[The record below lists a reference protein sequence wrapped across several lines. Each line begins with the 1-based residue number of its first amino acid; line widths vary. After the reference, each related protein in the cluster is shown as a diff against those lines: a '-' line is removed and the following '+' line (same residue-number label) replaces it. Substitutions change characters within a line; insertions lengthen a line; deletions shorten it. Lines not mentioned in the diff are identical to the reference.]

1 MRKLLL
7 IFTLIFMVTSCDD
20 NMSYKQE
27 MSDTQLIEAII
38 SDPNKFEI
46 EEADVPSMSLYAI
59 GEEYYD
65 YMMYKAEI
73 SPEYGYQISLG
84 DMALDAG
91 DMTEIFFAKD
101 GRKLGGRDGMEE
113 RKRHNK
119 RCFKFVFPLTFS
131 LGETSY
137 TANDYQE
144 FRDAMKANY
153 EETGEKQKPVFVF
166 PIQIQFGRGDEVET
180 VTINSDDELK
190 EAFQACRGEEDD
202 KKCFTFGFPVSF
214 TMPDG
219 SVLTAEDEKDLEE
232 KMGAFYESYTGEKKR
247 PEVVFPVDLIFE
259 DGSSL
264 TVNSPEEMKQAWKEN
279 CKRDGDEESEG
290 DEGTRGSVSYTH
302 LRAHET

>member
-137 TANDYQE
+137 TANNYQE

-180 VTINSDDELK
+180 VTVNSDDELK

-219 SVLTAEDEKDLEE
+219 TVLTAEDEKDLEE
-232 KMGAFYESYTGEKKR
+232 KMQAFYESYTGEKKR
-247 PEVVFPVDLIFE
+247 PEVVFPVDLMFE

-290 DEGTRGSVSYTH
+290 DEGTRG
-302 LRAHET
+302 

>member
-1 MRKLLL
+1 MRKLFL
-7 IFTLIFMVTSCDD
+7 IFRLIFMVTSCDD

-180 VTINSDDELK
+180 VTVNSDDELK

-219 SVLTAEDEKDLEE
+219 TVLTAEDEKDLEE
-232 KMGAFYESYTGEKKR
+232 KMQAFYESYTGEKKS
-247 PEVVFPVDLIFE
+247 PEVVFPVDLMFE

-290 DEGTRGSVSYTH
+290 DEGTRG
-302 LRAHET
+302 

>member
-7 IFTLIFMVTSCDD
+7 IFTLIFMITSCDD

-219 SVLTAEDEKDLEE
+219 TVLTAEDEKDLEE

-247 PEVVFPVDLIFE
+247 PEVVFPVDLMFE

-290 DEGTRGSVSYTH
+290 DEGTRG
-302 LRAHET
+302 

>member
-1 MRKLLL
+1 MRKFLL

-46 EEADVPSMSLYAI
+46 EEADVPSMSLFAI

-290 DEGTRGSVSYTH
+290 DEGTRG
-302 LRAHET
+302 

>member
-1 MRKLLL
+1 MRKLLI
-7 IFTLIFMVTSCDD
+7 IFTLIFMITSCDD

-219 SVLTAEDEKDLEE
+219 TVLTAEDEKDLEE
-232 KMGAFYESYTGEKKR
+232 KMQAFYESYTGEKKR
-247 PEVVFPVDLIFE
+247 PEVVFPVDLMFE

-279 CKRDGDEESEG
+279 CKRDGDEETEG
-290 DEGTRGSVSYTH
+290 DEGTRG
-302 LRAHET
+302 

>member
-1 MRKLLL
+1 M
-7 IFTLIFMVTSCDD
+7 ITSCDD

-166 PIQIQFGRGDEVET
+166 PIQIEFGEGDEVET
-180 VTINSDDELK
+180 VTINSDEELK

-247 PEVVFPVDLIFE
+247 PEVVFPVDLMFE

-279 CKRDGDEESEG
+279 CKRDGDEETEG
-290 DEGTRGSVSYTH
+290 DEGTRG
-302 LRAHET
+302 

>member
-1 MRKLLL
+1 MRKILL
-7 IFTLIFMVTSCDD
+7 IFTLIFMINSCDD

-46 EEADVPSMSLYAI
+46 EEADVPSMSLFAI

-180 VTINSDDELK
+180 VTVNSDDELK

-219 SVLTAEDEKDLEE
+219 TVLTAEDEKDLEE
-232 KMGAFYESYTGEKKR
+232 KMQAFYESYTGEKKR
-247 PEVVFPVDLIFE
+247 PEVVFPVDLMFE

-290 DEGTRGSVSYTH
+290 DEGTRG
-302 LRAHET
+302 

>member
-7 IFTLIFMVTSCDD
+7 IFTLIFMVTACDD

-101 GRKLGGRDGMEE
+101 GRKLGGRYGMEE

-144 FRDAMKANY
+144 FRDAMKANH

-166 PIQIQFGRGDEVET
+166 PIQIEFGRGDEVET

-219 SVLTAEDEKDLEE
+219 TVLTAEDEKDLEE
-232 KMGAFYESYTGEKKR
+232 KMQAFYESYTGEKKR
-247 PEVVFPVDLIFE
+247 PEVVFPVDLMFE

-290 DEGTRGSVSYTH
+290 DEGTRG
-302 LRAHET
+302 

>member
-1 MRKLLL
+1 MRKLFL

-180 VTINSDDELK
+180 VSINSDDELK

-219 SVLTAEDEKDLEE
+219 TVLTAEDEKDLEE
-232 KMGAFYESYTGEKKR
+232 KMQAFYESYTGEKKR
-247 PEVVFPVDLIFE
+247 PEVVFPVDLMFE

-290 DEGTRGSVSYTH
+290 DEGTRG
-302 LRAHET
+302 

>member
-1 MRKLLL
+1 MKKLLL
-7 IFTLIFMVTSCDD
+7 IFTLIFMITSCDD

-46 EEADVPSMSLYAI
+46 EESDVPLMSLYAI

-219 SVLTAEDEKDLEE
+219 TVLTAEDEKDLEE
-232 KMGAFYESYTGEKKR
+232 KMQAFYESYTGEKKR
-247 PEVVFPVDLIFE
+247 PEVVFPVDLMFE

-290 DEGTRGSVSYTH
+290 DEGTRG
-302 LRAHET
+302 

>member
-7 IFTLIFMVTSCDD
+7 MFTLIFMVTACDD

-290 DEGTRGSVSYTH
+290 DDGTRG
-302 LRAHET
+302 

>member
-7 IFTLIFMVTSCDD
+7 IFTLIFMITSCDD

-144 FRDAMKANY
+144 FRDAIKANY

-247 PEVVFPVDLIFE
+247 PEVVFPVDLMFE

-279 CKRDGDEESEG
+279 CKRDGDEETEG
-290 DEGTRGSVSYTH
+290 DEGTRG
-302 LRAHET
+302 

>member
-1 MRKLLL
+1 M
-7 IFTLIFMVTSCDD
+7 ITSCDD

-247 PEVVFPVDLIFE
+247 PEVVFPVDLMFE

-290 DEGTRGSVSYTH
+290 DEGTRG
-302 LRAHET
+302 

>member
-1 MRKLLL
+1 M
-7 IFTLIFMVTSCDD
+7 ITSCDD

-219 SVLTAEDEKDLEE
+219 TVLTAEDEKDLEE
-232 KMGAFYESYTGEKKR
+232 KMEAFYESYTGEKKR
-247 PEVVFPVDLIFE
+247 PEVVFPVDLMFE

-279 CKRDGDEESEG
+279 CKRDGETEG
-290 DEGTRGSVSYTH
+290 DDGTRG
-302 LRAHET
+302 

>member
-7 IFTLIFMVTSCDD
+7 IFTLIFMFTSCDD

-219 SVLTAEDEKDLEE
+219 TVLTAEDEKDLEE
-232 KMGAFYESYTGEKKR
+232 KMQAFYESYTGEKKR
-247 PEVVFPVDLIFE
+247 PEVVFPVDLMFE

-290 DEGTRGSVSYTH
+290 DEGTRG
-302 LRAHET
+302 

>member
-7 IFTLIFMVTSCDD
+7 IFTLIFMVTACDD

-219 SVLTAEDEKDLEE
+219 TVLTAEDEKDLEE
-232 KMGAFYESYTGEKKR
+232 KMEAFYESYTGEKKR
-247 PEVVFPVDLIFE
+247 PEVVFPVDLMFE

-279 CKRDGDEESEG
+279 CKRDGDGETEG
-290 DEGTRGSVSYTH
+290 DDGTRG
-302 LRAHET
+302 

>member
-219 SVLTAEDEKDLEE
+219 TVLTAEDEKDLEE

-290 DEGTRGSVSYTH
+290 DEGTRG
-302 LRAHET
+302 

>member
-7 IFTLIFMVTSCDD
+7 IFTLIFMVISCDD

-180 VTINSDDELK
+180 VTVNSDDELK

-219 SVLTAEDEKDLEE
+219 TVLTAEDEKDLEE
-232 KMGAFYESYTGEKKR
+232 KMQAFYESYTGEKKR
-247 PEVVFPVDLIFE
+247 PEVVFPVDLMFE

-290 DEGTRGSVSYTH
+290 DEGTRG
-302 LRAHET
+302 

>member
-7 IFTLIFMVTSCDD
+7 IFTLIFMITSCDD

-219 SVLTAEDEKDLEE
+219 TVLTAEDEKDLEE
-232 KMGAFYESYTGEKKR
+232 KMQAFYESYTGEKKR
-247 PEVVFPVDLIFE
+247 PEVVFPVDLMFE

-279 CKRDGDEESEG
+279 CKRDGDDESEG
-290 DEGTRGSVSYTH
+290 DEGTRG
-302 LRAHET
+302 

>member
-7 IFTLIFMVTSCDD
+7 IFTLIFMITSCDD

-46 EEADVPSMSLYAI
+46 DEVDVPSMSLYAI

-113 RKRHNK
+113 RKRHDK

-153 EETGEKQKPVFVF
+153 EETGEKQKPEFVF

-219 SVLTAEDEKDLEE
+219 TVLTAEDEKDLEE

-247 PEVVFPVDLIFE
+247 PEVVFPVDLMFE

-264 TVNSPEEMKQAWKEN
+264 TVNSPEEMKQAWIDN
-279 CKRDGDEESEG
+279 CSKRGNDDESEG
-290 DEGTRGSVSYTH
+290 ESEGTRG
-302 LRAHET
+302 

>member
-7 IFTLIFMVTSCDD
+7 IFTLIFMITSCDD

-166 PIQIQFGRGDEVET
+166 PIQIQFGEGDEVET

-219 SVLTAEDEKDLEE
+219 TVLTAEDEKDLEE

-247 PEVVFPVDLIFE
+247 PEVVFPVDLMFE

-279 CKRDGDEESEG
+279 CKRDGDEETEG
-290 DEGTRGSVSYTH
+290 DEGTRG
-302 LRAHET
+302 

>member
-1 MRKLLL
+1 MRKLFL

-219 SVLTAEDEKDLEE
+219 TVLTAEDEKDLEE
-232 KMGAFYESYTGEKKR
+232 KMQAFYESYTGEKKR
-247 PEVVFPVDLIFE
+247 PEVVFPVDLMFE

-264 TVNSPEEMKQAWKEN
+264 TVNSQEEMKQAWKEN

-290 DEGTRGSVSYTH
+290 DEGTRG
-302 LRAHET
+302 

>member
-1 MRKLLL
+1 MRKILL

-180 VTINSDDELK
+180 VTVNSDDELK

-219 SVLTAEDEKDLEE
+219 TVLTAEDEKDLEE
-232 KMGAFYESYTGEKKR
+232 KMQAFYESYTGEKKR
-247 PEVVFPVDLIFE
+247 PEVVFPVDLMFE

-290 DEGTRGSVSYTH
+290 DEGTRG
-302 LRAHET
+302 

>member
-7 IFTLIFMVTSCDD
+7 IFTLIFMVTACDD

-144 FRDAMKANY
+144 FRDAMKANH

-166 PIQIQFGRGDEVET
+166 PIQIEFGRGDEVET

-219 SVLTAEDEKDLEE
+219 TVLTAEDEKDLEE
-232 KMGAFYESYTGEKKR
+232 KMQAFYESYTGEKKR
-247 PEVVFPVDLIFE
+247 PEVVFPVDLMFE

-264 TVNSPEEMKQAWKEN
+264 TVNSSEEMKQAWKEN
-279 CKRDGDEESEG
+279 CKKDADEESEG
-290 DEGTRGSVSYTH
+290 DEGTRG
-302 LRAHET
+302 

>member
-46 EEADVPSMSLYAI
+46 EESDVPSMSLYAI

-166 PIQIQFGRGDEVET
+166 PIQIQFGRGGEVET
-180 VTINSDDELK
+180 VTVNSDDELK

-219 SVLTAEDEKDLEE
+219 TVLTAEDEKDLEE
-232 KMGAFYESYTGEKKR
+232 KMQAFYESYTGEKKR
-247 PEVVFPVDLIFE
+247 PEVVFPVDLMFE

-279 CKRDGDEESEG
+279 CKRDGDEETEG
-290 DEGTRGSVSYTH
+290 DEGTRG
-302 LRAHET
+302 

>member
-219 SVLTAEDEKDLEE
+219 TVLTAEDEKDLEE
-232 KMGAFYESYTGEKKR
+232 KMQAFYETYTGEKKR
-247 PEVVFPVDLIFE
+247 PEVVFPVDLMFE

-290 DEGTRGSVSYTH
+290 DEGTRG
-302 LRAHET
+302 

>member
-1 MRKLLL
+1 MRKLFL

-219 SVLTAEDEKDLEE
+219 TVLTAEDEKDLEE
-232 KMGAFYESYTGEKKR
+232 KMQAFYESYTGEKKR
-247 PEVVFPVDLIFE
+247 PEVVFPVDLMFE

-290 DEGTRGSVSYTH
+290 DEGTRG
-302 LRAHET
+302 

>member
-7 IFTLIFMVTSCDD
+7 IFALIFMVTSCDD

-144 FRDAMKANY
+144 FRDAMKANH

-166 PIQIQFGRGDEVET
+166 PIQIEFGRGDEVET

-219 SVLTAEDEKDLEE
+219 TVLTAEDEKDLEE
-232 KMGAFYESYTGEKKR
+232 KMQAFYESYTGEKKR

-279 CKRDGDEESEG
+279 CKRDGDGETEG
-290 DEGTRGSVSYTH
+290 DDGTRG
-302 LRAHET
+302 

>member
-1 MRKLLL
+1 
-7 IFTLIFMVTSCDD
+7 MVTSCDD

-180 VTINSDDELK
+180 VTVNSDDELK

-219 SVLTAEDEKDLEE
+219 TVLTAEDEKDLEE
-232 KMGAFYESYTGEKKR
+232 KMQAFYESYTGEKKR
-247 PEVVFPVDLIFE
+247 PEVVFPVDLMFE

-290 DEGTRGSVSYTH
+290 DEGTRG
-302 LRAHET
+302 

>member
-7 IFTLIFMVTSCDD
+7 MFTLIFMVTACDD

-180 VTINSDDELK
+180 VTVNSDDELK

-219 SVLTAEDEKDLEE
+219 TVLTAEDEKDLEE
-232 KMGAFYESYTGEKKR
+232 KMQAFYESYTGEKKR
-247 PEVVFPVDLIFE
+247 PEVVFPVDLMFE

-279 CKRDGDEESEG
+279 CKRDGDEETEG
-290 DEGTRGSVSYTH
+290 DEGTRG
-302 LRAHET
+302 

>member
-1 MRKLLL
+1 
-7 IFTLIFMVTSCDD
+7 MVTSCDD

-290 DEGTRGSVSYTH
+290 DEGTRG
-302 LRAHET
+302 

>member
-1 MRKLLL
+1 MRKLFL

-180 VTINSDDELK
+180 VTVNSDDELK

-219 SVLTAEDEKDLEE
+219 TVLTAEDEKDLEE
-232 KMGAFYESYTGEKKR
+232 KMQAFYESYTGEKKR
-247 PEVVFPVDLIFE
+247 PEVVFPVDLMFE

-290 DEGTRGSVSYTH
+290 DEGTRG
-302 LRAHET
+302 

>member
-1 MRKLLL
+1 MKKLLL
-7 IFTLIFMVTSCDD
+7 IFTLIFMITSCDD

-166 PIQIQFGRGDEVET
+166 PIQIQFGEGDEVET

-279 CKRDGDEESEG
+279 CKRDGDGETEG
-290 DEGTRGSVSYTH
+290 DDGTRG
-302 LRAHET
+302 

>member
-7 IFTLIFMVTSCDD
+7 IFTLIFMFTSCDD

-219 SVLTAEDEKDLEE
+219 TVLTAEDEKDLEE
-232 KMGAFYESYTGEKKR
+232 KMQAVYESYTGEKKR
-247 PEVVFPVDLIFE
+247 PEVVFPVDLMFE

-290 DEGTRGSVSYTH
+290 DEGTRG
-302 LRAHET
+302 

>member
-7 IFTLIFMVTSCDD
+7 IFTLIFMITSCDD

-113 RKRHNK
+113 RKRHDK

-153 EETGEKQKPVFVF
+153 EETGEKQKPEFVF

-247 PEVVFPVDLIFE
+247 PEVVFPVDLMFE

-290 DEGTRGSVSYTH
+290 DEGTRG
-302 LRAHET
+302 

>member
-7 IFTLIFMVTSCDD
+7 IFTLIFMVNACDD

-180 VTINSDDELK
+180 VTVNSDDELK

-219 SVLTAEDEKDLEE
+219 TVLTAEDEKDLEE
-232 KMGAFYESYTGEKKR
+232 KMQAFYESYTGEKKR
-247 PEVVFPVDLIFE
+247 PEVVFPVDLMFE

-290 DEGTRGSVSYTH
+290 DEGTRG
-302 LRAHET
+302 

>member
-7 IFTLIFMVTSCDD
+7 IFTLIFMVTACDD

-144 FRDAMKANY
+144 FRDAMKANH

-219 SVLTAEDEKDLEE
+219 TVLTAEDEKDLEE
-232 KMGAFYESYTGEKKR
+232 KMQAFYESYTGEKKR
-247 PEVVFPVDLIFE
+247 PEVVFPVDLMFE

-279 CKRDGDEESEG
+279 CKRDGDDESEG
-290 DEGTRGSVSYTH
+290 DEGTRG
-302 LRAHET
+302 

>member
-119 RCFKFVFPLTFS
+119 RCFKFVFP
-131 LGETSY
+131 
-137 TANDYQE
+137 
-144 FRDAMKANY
+144 
-153 EETGEKQKPVFVF
+153 
-166 PIQIQFGRGDEVET
+166 IQIQFGRGDEVET

-219 SVLTAEDEKDLEE
+219 TVLTAEDEKDLEE
-232 KMGAFYESYTGEKKR
+232 KMQAFYESYTGEKKR
-247 PEVVFPVDLIFE
+247 PEVVFPVDLMFE

-279 CKRDGDEESEG
+279 CKRDGDGETEG
-290 DEGTRGSVSYTH
+290 DDGTRG
-302 LRAHET
+302 